1 MVSAE
6 YLFFVFNYEGF
17 VLRSA
22 VQTLEQRPEGP
33 VPAHVPLPRNRL
45 NRPVPWAMR
54 GPATAFIWTCP
65 EAETRPAN

>member
-22 VQTLEQRPEGP
+22 VQTPEQRPEGP

-45 NRPVPWAMR
+45 NCPVTWAMR
-54 GPATAFIWTCP
+54 GPATAFIRTCP
-65 EAETRPAN
+65 ESETRPLN

>member
-22 VQTLEQRPEGP
+22 VQTPEQRPEGP